1 MKYWKY
7 LLWKNEMEWNKK
19 TYEKE
24 REREG
29 EREEERDQTK
39 MIELT
44 SESTFDNE
52 LCDDILYNYMYDCLN
67 RIKKKLQI
75 IELQRYEFLSNDI
88 IR

>member
-1 MKYWKY
+1 M
-7 LLWKNEMEWNKK
+7 
-19 TYEKE
+19 YEKE

-52 LCDDILYNYMYDCLN
+52 LCDDILYNYIYDCSN
-67 RIKKKLQI
+67 RIKKKI
-75 IELQRYEFLSNDI
+75 TNYRITK
-88 IR
+88 IRVLI

>member
-19 TYEKE
+19 MYEKE
-24 REREG
+24 RERE
-29 EREEERDQTK
+29 EERDQIK

-52 LCDDILYNYMYDCLN
+52 LCDDILYNYMYDCSN
-67 RIKKKLQI
+67 RIKKITNYRITKIRVLI
-75 IELQRYEFLSNDI
+75 YDI